1 MDFQSIALPSELR
14 YRLVLNAGA
23 KIESFSVYPKHFRKK
38 NQFVSSHKQKR
49 KMILTVDV
57 GNTRIKAAVFE
68 GSSVLEYFV
77 FEKNELE
84 KRIEKILEKFPNC
97 SDLVVASVGD
107 VEKQAFLSFEKQLN
121 IHFFT
126 HEDIFP
132 FHNKYATPKTLGID
146 RMILAAGATLQF
158 PKQNR
163 LVIDA
168 GTCITYDFI
177 DENDNYLGGAISPG
191 LRLRYE
197 TLHNYTARLPLLTLD
212 EPNSY
217 IGDSTAQAI
226 HSGVVNG
233 FVYEIDGFIDE
244 YRSNF
249 SNFIIILTGGDA
261 EFLAKRLKNTIFAN
275 SNFLLESLSQTY
287 QYKIDND

>member
-1 MDFQSIALPSELR
+1 
-14 YRLVLNAGA
+14 
-23 KIESFSVYPKHFRKK
+23 
-38 NQFVSSHKQKR
+38 
-49 KMILTVDV
+49 MILTIDI

-68 GSSVLEYFV
+68 HGTALEYFV
-77 FEKNELE
+77 FDKKELE
-84 KRIEKILEKFPNC
+84 KKIEKILKKFENC
-97 SDLVVASVGD
+97 SDLVIASVGD
-107 VEKQAFLSFEKQLN
+107 VKKESFLIFEKKLKVHFLS
-121 IHFFT
+121 
-126 HEDIFP
+126 HENVFP
-132 FHNKYATPKTLGID
+132 FQNKYATPSTLGID
-146 RMILAAGATLQF
+146 RMVLAAGAVLKF
-158 PKQNR
+158 PKKNR

-177 DENDNYLGGAISPG
+177 DEMDNYLGGAISPG

-197 TLHNYTARLPLLTLD
+197 ALHNYTAKLPLLVF
-212 EPNSY
+212 EPPKAY
-217 IGDSTAQAI
+217 IGNSTQQSI

-244 YRSNF
+244 YRANF

-275 SNFLLESLSQTY
+275 SNFLLESLSQTF